1 MGYKRKETKAKINWG
16 WDAPENRNGK
26 ATRSTKKTR
35 KNANNT
41 IKKAGIKGMIIALCV
56 LVICLGVGVCGAFIL
71 TKDDCFTLKG
81 NRDVILTVETPYVE
95 DGFTIIEFGKDV
107 SDKVEI
113 ETNMLIDEQ
122 GNYTPQYDELGNP
135 VAGQYYIIYKAKTFK
150 YSKFSTVEKIRF
162 VTFED
167 ITTN

>member
-26 ATRSTKKTR
+26 ATRSTKKTQ
-35 KNANNT
+35 KNVNNT
-41 IKKAGIKGMIIALCV
+41 LKKAGLKGFLTAFFV
-56 LVICLGVGVCGAFIL
+56 LILCLGIGLGTSFII

-81 NRDVILTVETPYVE
+81 EKDIILTVETPYIE
-95 DGFTIIEFGKDV
+95 DGFTVIEFGKDV
-107 SDKVEI
+107 SNKVEI
-113 ETNMLIDEQ
+113 ETNMLINED
-122 GNYTPQYDELGNP
+122 GYYTPQYDELGNP

-150 YSKFSTVEKIRF
+150 YSKFATVEKIRF

-167 ITTN
+167 ITN